1 MKTTT
6 RSLSTAAAL
15 AALLLA
21 LVLSACGTKPT
32 APTGPTA
39 PAAPSAPA
47 QPVWTASSTASAPA
61 PAAQPAGADP
71 QGDADLE
78 QPGQG
83 LDALPGYRQTLEIT
97 LRGTLD
103 GSPYEETQRIE
114 RQVTG
119 ADGALRVTSS
129 ATGGQPVSLF
139 DAFVDG
145 YHYSQERE
153 AASCR
158 AEPVDDSTAAHPNL
172 ALRLPTTVGMAETG
186 RGMRSGVAAVQYS
199 FDQTSL
205 AALDGTLR
213 AASGEAW
220 IAQEG
225 GAVLGYTLTAEIDT
239 GSFRG
244 TRSWVYTLEPG
255 AAVQLPAAC
264 QPVLA
269 GLPALPGAADT
280 TNLPGFQRYYAS
292 ASSAEAVAFY
302 YDQLT
307 ALGWQALPGSAPD
320 QADLESEATVVSY
333 AQPYGDGGR
342 VLVIQLAESNGR
354 LQVVLQSALTRQP
367 VQSNV
372 SGAPIDAET
381 ETEEEPQPP
390 EDASQPLLPDDLPE
404 YPGATVVTRMD
415 NFIMLN
421 ISAGAETVKEFYV
434 EALTAAGWKLEQDVQ
449 SAGMTML
456 RWSRDGQSLML
467 NLLPQGSTLQVT
479 ITAVE

>member
-6 RSLSTAAAL
+6 RSLSTAATL
-15 AALLLA
+15 AALLLG
-21 LVLSACGTKPT
+21 LVLSACGAKPT
-32 APTGPTA
+32 APTAPAVPNAPTA
-39 PAAPSAPA
+39 PAQPA
-47 QPVWTASSTASAPA
+47 WTASSTASTPA
-61 PAAQPAGADP
+61 PAALPASGFP

-83 LDALPGYRQTLEIT
+83 LESRSSYRQTLEIT

-114 RQVTG
+114 RHVVG

-139 DAFVDG
+139 DAFLDG

-153 AASCR
+153 GASCR
-158 AEPVDDSTAAHPNL
+158 AEPVDDTTAAHPNL
-172 ALRLPTTVGMAETG
+172 AQRLPTAFGIAETG
-186 RGMRSGVAAVQYS
+186 RGPHAGMAAVQYS
-199 FDQTSL
+199 FDQSSL
-205 AALDGTLR
+205 PALDGKLQTAR
-213 AASGEAW
+213 GEVW

-225 GAVLGYTLTAEIDT
+225 GVVLAYTLTAEIDT

-244 TRSWVYTLEPG
+244 TRSWVYTLEPDS
-255 AAVQLPAAC
+255 AVQLPAAC

-269 GLPALPGAADT
+269 GLPVLPGAADT
-280 TNLPGFQRYYAS
+280 LNLPGFQRYFAS
-292 ASSAEAVAFY
+292 ASRAEAVAFY

-307 ALGWQALPGSAPD
+307 GLGWQALPGSAPD

-342 VLVIQLAESNGR
+342 VLVIQLAGSAGR

-367 VQSNV
+367 VQIGV
-372 SGAPIDAET
+372 SGAPIDEET

-404 YPGATVVTRMD
+404 YTGATVVTRME
-415 NFIMLN
+415 NFVMLN
-421 ISAGAETVKEFYV
+421 VSAGAETVKDFYT
-434 EALTAAGWKLEQDVQ
+434 EALTTAGWKLEQDVQ
-449 SAGMTML
+449 SSGMNML

-479 ITAVE
+479 ITAIE